1 MIVCFVGFLL
11 YTGVKLIY
19 TNPVFGRREI
29 RAREIGAREMEE
41 KVGISLVWRTEESE
55 TRD

>member
-1 MIVCFVGFLL
+1 MHEEGKIGF
-11 YTGVKLIY
+11 Y
-19 TNPVFGRREI
+19 PVFGRREI